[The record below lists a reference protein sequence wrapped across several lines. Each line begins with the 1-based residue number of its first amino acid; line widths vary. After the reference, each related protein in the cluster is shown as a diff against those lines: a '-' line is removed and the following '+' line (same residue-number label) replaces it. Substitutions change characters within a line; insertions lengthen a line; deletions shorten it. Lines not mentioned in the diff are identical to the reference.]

1 MTTEPPEEP
10 GDPYGEPPEESPG
23 EPYDEPRY
31 EPGDRYR
38 EPPEEPP
45 QDPYVHDREPPQD
58 PYVHDREPLQ
68 DPYVHDREPLQD
80 PYVHDREP
88 PQDPYVH
95 DEPPQQP
102 YAHNR
107 EPPQDPYVHDRE
119 PPQEPYVHDEPP
131 QEPYASH
138 REPPDEPGERYREPP
153 EEEEPSRLFE
163 APADAEAP
171 ADHPTGEF
179 SDDRLDHPTGEL
191 FEDEFPRDPTAPPTG
206 DLLGD
211 LGEEVHST
219 AELAKRRA
227 QERAL
232 RRRAGR
238 QRLLFL
244 VLGIVVVIVIVVL
257 VVGGGSGTPTPPAPS
272 SNPLAA
278 TGKGVGHLLA
288 GSSPSALPGNI
299 LVADRNN
306 DRVISIS
313 PQGRVVW
320 TVRLTGPSD
329 AFLSPTAR
337 SITVTQPGAFVV
349 LQLAVADRTAFY
361 RYGHSGHPGS
371 ADDRL
376 HDPQTAQEQSDGK
389 LVIAD
394 KSNCRIL
401 FISPPSV
408 HPSATLG
415 TPGSCVHDPPKSL
428 AYPDAVFPA
437 TGGGIVVTELD
448 PAWVDVLSS
457 TDTLVKALRVP
468 GLSAPDDANEYA
480 PGKLIAT
487 SHSHPGAVEEFSTA
501 GKEIWSYS
509 ATTGSGELNRPS
521 LAEVLPD
528 GDVLVCDSGNDRIV
542 VIDPQTNTIIW
553 QYGHTGRPGSKPGY
567 LHTPDSAV
575 LVP

>member
-1 MTTEPPEEP
+1 LTTEPPEEPPEEP
-10 GDPYGEPPEESPG
+10 GDPYGEPPEESSDD
-23 EPYDEPRY
+23 PYDEPRH

-38 EPPEEPP
+38 EPSEEPP
-45 QDPYVHDREPPQD
+45 EELHAHDREPP
-58 PYVHDREPLQ
+58 
-68 DPYVHDREPLQD
+68 
-80 PYVHDREP
+80 
-88 PQDPYVH
+88 
-95 DEPPQQP
+95 DEPGAR
-102 YAHNR
+102 Y
-107 EPPQDPYVHDRE
+107 
-119 PPQEPYVHDEPP
+119 
-131 QEPYASH
+131 
-138 REPPDEPGERYREPP
+138 REPPDEPGEPPPPPPPEEEPYERYRRLHEPP
-153 EEEEPSRLFE
+153 EEEPPSRLFE
-163 APADAEAP
+163 APEDAEAL
-171 ADHPTGEF
+171 G
-179 SDDRLDHPTGEL
+179 DHPTGEL
-191 FEDEFPRDPTAPPTG
+191 FDDEFPGDLPAVPTS

-244 VLGIVVVIVIVVL
+244 VLGVVVVVVIVVL

-278 TGKGVGHLLA
+278 TGTGAGHLLA
-288 GSSPSALPGNI
+288 GSSASALPGNI

-306 DRVISIS
+306 DRVISLS

-349 LQLAVADRTAFY
+349 LQLAVADKTAFY
-361 RYGHSGHPGS
+361 RYGHSGRPGS

-376 HDPQTAQEQSDGK
+376 HDPETAQEQSDGK

-394 KSNCRIL
+394 KANCRIL

-408 HPSATLG
+408 HPSAKLG

-437 TGGGIVVTELD
+437 IGGGIVVTELD

-457 TDTLVKALRVP
+457 TDRVVAHLRVP

-487 SHSHPGAVEEFSTA
+487 SHSHPGAVEEFNTA
-501 GKEIWSYS
+501 GKVFWTYPV
-509 ATTGSGELNRPS
+509 TTGSGELNRPS
-521 LAEVLPD
+521 LAEVLPS

-553 QYGHTGRPGSKPGY
+553 QYGHTGKPGSKPGY